1 MLNITIPIL
10 AAGALTGQLTLQ
22 EPSSEFYYSRDT
34 VTVLAAPRVT
44 NGAWV
49 DKGAVLLTI
58 QPEDGDESHSLVS
71 KSDGYLDYVSDKLS
85 PGYQV
90 TAGEMLFIIRS
101 ARILAKHELAG
112 QISGQEINQQQTVWL
127 CDQAKAWSLRVDE
140 VTQSSL
146 LVSTHVRDGDYEALK
161 SISHKPQLS
170 LYKERH
176 TCLADSLKLASDTHS
191 VD

>member
-1 MLNITIPIL
+1 MLNMTFPML
-10 AAGALTGQLTLQ
+10 AAVALAGQLTLQ
-22 EPSSEFYYSRDT
+22 EPSSEFYYSRDS

-44 NGAWV
+44 NGTWV
-49 DKGAVLLTI
+49 DKGSVLLTI
-58 QPEDGDESHSLVS
+58 QPEHGGESHTLVS

-112 QISGQEINQQQTVWL
+112 QISAQEVHQQQTVWL
-127 CDQAKAWSLRVDE
+127 CDQAKAWPMRVDE

-146 LVSTHVRDGDYEALK
+146 LVSTHVQAGDYAALK

-170 LYKERH
+170 LYKDRH
-176 TCLADSLKLASDTHS
+176 TCLADSIKLASDAHA